1 MSLYSKGTL
10 PRIWRTTCYRF
21 RSKQETRKARTTPVL
36 FWFTKEAVKSFSTQ
50 FIKMIKITSV
60 LLVFCSSFSSGHFP
74 NCNCNFFL
82 ASMIQLGARPGYGFP
97 YLILLLPI
105 HKNIFQCS
113 SVCLLFFHI
122 KFFKFQIKEK
132 SIIKQLKDHIQKK
145 GATPLGNRNLKI
157 PKFQNLY

>member
-1 MSLYSKGTL
+1 MWFVVEEIYSNISKINVLVFKGNFAKNL
-10 PRIWRTTCYRF
+10 KDYLLQVSF
-21 RSKQETRKARTTPVL
+21 KTRNKKGKDNSSSFL
-36 FWFTKEAVKSFSTQ
+36 IYKGSCKNFSTQ

-122 KFFKFQIKEK
+122 KFFKF
-132 SIIKQLKDHIQKK
+132 
-145 GATPLGNRNLKI
+145 
-157 PKFQNLY
+157 